1 MAAIEPI
8 FDYSS
13 IDITKVVADL
23 EQLRAMNP
31 QRFEMEQL
39 TAIVYDD
46 PRQQICFGYKDV
58 AADEFWVRG
67 YLPGAPRMPEVLVCE
82 AAGQMCSYYV
92 QKHGVAQGKLGF
104 AGMNDVQFFERPIFA
119 GERLL
124 MLGKVLKARA
134 GMMVVWKFQA
144 YVGRE
149 LVSDGTIRG
158 VVLPASL
165 FAEKA

>member
-1 MAAIEPI
+1 MTAIEPI
-8 FDYSS
+8 FDYASMDLNHV
-13 IDITKVVADL
+13 IADRD
-23 EQLRAMNP
+23 QLRAVNP

-39 TAIVYDD
+39 TAIVHDD
-46 PRQQICFGYKDV
+46 PREQICFGYKDV
-58 AADEFWVRG
+58 AADEFWARG
-67 YLPGAPRMPEVLVCE
+67 YLPGNPRMPEVLVCE

-104 AGMNDVQFFERPIFA
+104 AGMNDVQFERPVFA
-119 GERLL
+119 GDRLL

-144 YVGRE
+144 FVNRE

-158 VVLPASL
+158 VVLPAAL
-165 FAEKA
+165 FAGQP